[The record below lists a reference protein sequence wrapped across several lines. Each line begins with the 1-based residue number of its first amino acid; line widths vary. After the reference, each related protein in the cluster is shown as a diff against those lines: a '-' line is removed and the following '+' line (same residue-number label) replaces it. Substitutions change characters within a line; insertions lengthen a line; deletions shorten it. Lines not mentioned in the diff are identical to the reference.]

1 MRVSI
6 LHILVIS
13 LIGFMIIS
21 CGNDVRPPE
30 IILNGNIND
39 TIELNTNYTEPG
51 YTAKDKKD
59 GDITQ
64 KVVVN
69 GLVNPNKTGDY
80 QVKYEVIDKSG
91 NIAKAERLINVFN
104 KIKYLEGRYSVNEL
118 VKGANPGQFNYTLNA
133 KASETKNMQ
142 LELNNFG
149 AYGIYVNVKA
159 DVNGNTIN
167 ISVQNPS
174 GMPTGSE
181 GSISGDG
188 EIENNSIIKINFICN
203 YFSGGSDT
211 VNCIYTKQ

>member
-6 LHILVIS
+6 LDILFIS
-13 LIGFMIIS
+13 LIGFIIVS

-30 IILNGNIND
+30 IILNGNIYD

-51 YTAKDKKD
+51 FKAIDKKD

-64 KVVVN
+64 KVVVK
-69 GLVNPNKTGDY
+69 GLVNPNKTGNY
-80 QVKYEVIDKSG
+80 HVKYEVIDKSG
-91 NIAKAERLINVFN
+91 NIAKAERFVNVFN
-104 KIKYLEGRYSVNEL
+104 KIIFLEGKYLVNEV
-118 VKGANPGQFNYTLNA
+118 VKGANPGQFNYTLTA

-159 DVNGNTIN
+159 DVNGNSI
-167 ISVQNPS
+167 IIPIQNPS
-174 GMPTGSE
+174 GMPAGSE
-181 GSISGDG
+181 GSISGYG
-188 EIENNSIIKINFICN
+188 EIENNRITKINFICN

-211 VNCIYTKQ
+211 VNCKYTKQ